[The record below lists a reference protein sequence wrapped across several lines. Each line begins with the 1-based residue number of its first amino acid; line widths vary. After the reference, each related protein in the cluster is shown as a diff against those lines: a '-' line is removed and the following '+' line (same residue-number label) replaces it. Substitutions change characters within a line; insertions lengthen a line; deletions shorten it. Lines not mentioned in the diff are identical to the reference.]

1 MSKKKCD
8 HYWADKELANGTTV
22 KWCMLCGATK

>member
-1 MSKKKCD
+1 MSKCK
-8 HYWADKELANGTTV
+8 HYWTDKELANGTKV